1 MKFFLFSWQIFLY
14 DLTKKETARGNTVS
28 VCAML
33 TQEAQWRQ
41 LSPPTGLQ
49 QVKWAKD
56 FSCFMQNHGVNKTNL
71 HVVSY
76 NGGTSRRHSLS
87 ANVVIKDHEIR
98 SIPKQGSVNFPR
110 TWKER
115 SIVKETNYQSQALVS
130 MVSFAPAKSAGMPNA
145 CDGRSVVPDLDTMCI
160 SIAFSYSLNAL
171 TT

>member
-1 MKFFLFSWQIFLY
+1 MSVLKLRKTPLNYPVADFRPKVLCSSQIDRKQKKLEKHCLIKFNVCSEAPKLKPQFL
-14 DLTKKETARGNTVS
+14 T
-28 VCAML
+28 
-33 TQEAQWRQ
+33 
-41 LSPPTGLQ
+41 
-49 QVKWAKD
+49 
-56 FSCFMQNHGVNKTNL
+56 
-71 HVVSY
+71 
-76 NGGTSRRHSLS
+76 TSRRHSLS
-87 ANVVIKDHEIR
+87 ANLVIKDHEIR

-115 SIVKETNYQSQALVS
+115 SIVKETNYQSQALFS